1 MNNKKVMA
9 SFLIIILI
17 LSLGVY
23 FYKFFLNKK
32 EEVKTPNNKEIS
44 REEKKT
50 NTSSLTVKEN
60 EYYVVYV
67 KGNNGSGSSFVPLKL
82 NPGFKND
89 SNFNESISFDDN
101 GKIINDNK
109 IIVIDNFVISKENKE
124 TIKKIA
130 GLKDYNEALKE
141 IEDRVNDAK
150 QNLEK
155 KEVPST
161 FPTKSILRN

>member
-1 MNNKKVMA
+1 MNNKKVMV
-9 SFLIIILI
+9 SFLIIILT

-23 FYKFFLNKK
+23 FCKFFLNKK
-32 EEVKTPNNKEIS
+32 EEVKTTSNKEIS
-44 REEKKT
+44 QEEKKI
-50 NTSSLTVKEN
+50 NTSSITVKEN

-82 NPGFKND
+82 NPDFKND

-130 GLKDYNEALKE
+130 GLNGYNEALKE
-141 IEDRVNDAK
+141 IEERVNDTK

-155 KEVPST
+155 KVVPST
-161 FPTKSILRN
+161 SATKAILRN